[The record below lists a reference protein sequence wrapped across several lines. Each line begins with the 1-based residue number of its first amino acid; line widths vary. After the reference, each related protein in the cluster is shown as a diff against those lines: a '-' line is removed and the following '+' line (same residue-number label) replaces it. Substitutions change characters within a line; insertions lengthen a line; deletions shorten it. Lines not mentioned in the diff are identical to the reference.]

1 MAKSTRRRSKFEF
14 VMSKRLTEPESRKL
28 LARLKRQQRQLVEA
42 VASTEA
48 ARKSPAFALNQSE
61 LATVLGVSRQL
72 ISHHAKRPGSPQRAL
87 DGRCNVQAW
96 REYLAAFGRKQISAD
111 AGERVEKDAT
121 KQLAVFFTCSDA
133 LPRAVRRAV
142 AIYEIDIAPAKID
155 RLVFYAWL
163 ALAVEFDSYL
173 QFTGH
178 DSWLAEEDA
187 EYPRE
192 IVAVADR
199 ITESE
204 Q

>member
-1 MAKSTRRRSKFEF
+1 MAKSTRRRSKSEF
-14 VMSKRLTEPESRKL
+14 VMPKRLTEDRKL